1 MTISV
6 WVLVLTCGLC
16 ALPLIVKW
24 IVTIYG
30 MKQMKL
36 SPAVELAKTLSAGES
51 FLSMKR
57 IYQHLFMDII
67 AYMAVTFFLIQV
79 ERRAL
84 NALDLLAIMGVLST
98 YAGYQATII
107 KSDADKKMKSD
118 NPDVIDSLKD
128 TIEGKNKQ

>member
-1 MTISV
+1 
-6 WVLVLTCGLC
+6 
-16 ALPLIVKW
+16 
-24 IVTIYG
+24 
-30 MKQMKL
+30 MKL